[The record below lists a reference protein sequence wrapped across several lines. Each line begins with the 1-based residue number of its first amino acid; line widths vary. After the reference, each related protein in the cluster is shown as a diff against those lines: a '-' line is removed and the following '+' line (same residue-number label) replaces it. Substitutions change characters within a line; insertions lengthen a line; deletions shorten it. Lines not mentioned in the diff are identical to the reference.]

1 MRLIKRLC
9 KDFIFDDTILMRT
22 NEWGLIV
29 CVCDSHSMGGAR
41 LLPPS
46 SSQLFLPVVFPNG
59 DRRPTFAY
67 QVLLIVPF
75 GRASHAVASTE
86 RRRFFARVCG
96 FCGGCYGRVDALFIS
111 SREVRT
117 ASAHSNRASNE
128 RF

>member
-1 MRLIKRLC
+1 M
-9 KDFIFDDTILMRT
+9 
-22 NEWGLIV
+22 
-29 CVCDSHSMGGAR
+29 CVTLTQWVGQGCYRRALPNSSYLLFPRMAIGG
-41 LLPPS
+41 
-46 SSQLFLPVVFPNG
+46 
-59 DRRPTFAY
+59 PTFAY